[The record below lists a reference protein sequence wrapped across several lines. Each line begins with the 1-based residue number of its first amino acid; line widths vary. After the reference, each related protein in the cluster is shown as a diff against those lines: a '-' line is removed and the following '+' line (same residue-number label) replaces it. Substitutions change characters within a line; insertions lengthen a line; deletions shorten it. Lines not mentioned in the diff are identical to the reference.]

1 MTSQAS
7 SALKS
12 KVIST
17 VASKMKQQFE
27 REKHPVRC
35 VAEGYVIQDEKLLL
49 QQGFTDDGDINI
61 VK

>member
-1 MTSQAS
+1 
-7 SALKS
+7 
-12 KVIST
+12 
-17 VASKMKQQFE
+17 MKQHFE

-49 QQGFTDDGDINI
+49 QQGFSDDGDINI

>member
-1 MTSQAS
+1 
-7 SALKS
+7 
-12 KVIST
+12 

-49 QQGFTDDGDINI
+49 QQGFTDDGEINI